1 MPFTL
6 QAQFEKLFP
15 TRCTSRFL
23 FLFIS
28 YFAYVTCISEAFPQL
43 SRFLFFSPLS
53 SSFCEVI
60 LVSWNFLL
68 NSGFS
73 TFPFVIDGFVR
84 NSCLN
89 DILSLDP
96 LVFYL
101 LVLHAFR
108 VKREKKKVKTR
119 EMTVK

>member
-15 TRCTSRFL
+15 TRCTSRFSFFSL
-23 FLFIS
+23 T

-43 SRFLFFSPLS
+43 SCFFFFSPLS

-73 TFPFVIDGFVR
+73 TFPLVIDGFVR

-108 VKREKKKVKTR
+108 EKKGKKR
-119 EMTVK
+119 K